1 MLGRLLHTAASSL
14 NPSGPSS
21 VRSSTGL
28 ESVTEETHTRN
39 LLFPDASLLNQSQ
52 DYAFPL
58 SSDPLSLSPAASS
71 TFDDKGDIALKS
83 PRDIRVIIA
92 QDATSSQGKVVL
104 FDSKPALPKSPPLKS
119 ALPPGTEISRTSG
132 KIQPMS
138 SVKPDSGKTGI
149 AITRP
154 SPMQRSAST
163 LQDAKTLKSPPQAP
177 SQGQAQ
183 TKTQIASCGGA
194 FQRAR
199 MRGTSISSIPSMGE
213 TTQARLI
220 REGEEEIKT
229 LLDCM
234 FGSAVL
240 SYKGPSTKLHVLPSD
255 GFSSTDASPV
265 IAEGFGSF
273 GRTDGRK
280 RSQLA
285 QSYTPSNP
293 PLDLISPTPISH
305 IEATKASHGR
315 TVLVTRLF
323 SIELKDEN
331 AVTGDNGEP
340 TPTPQNSLGSTHS
353 FPFPHMEGRSG
364 APKYQQPKT
373 RKTPM
378 FSVGIV
384 IQLPATASLPLVPPS
399 RSGHQTKA
407 SFSSSYESERRSGWT
422 FLDSGYG
429 IDSLTSS
436 AIASDFEDGVDH
448 IVQRWDVITRALTS
462 LQVIAQEKIYS
473 LLKEAVSLSTSPLQ
487 PPTSP
492 TPALP
497 LCNSRQFPLAAS
509 KSKLSA
515 NVHSVQLI
523 ADALK
528 SDDGLKLEVG
538 KAGMRVAIGIRTP
551 RVLTGQGRWGV
562 WREEARWVGRW
573 AGGKEQNF
581 FFFNLLTAFLGNHT
595 EWLNSIGPHRH
606 RRRRQQQS
614 IRGSVMEDAGITS
627 RTIIISDNKM
637 AARRLVFLLSAFLP
651 ATHRSHDIISPHRPS
666 SSASLRGYSRS
677 PPTSVLINRQQSLR
691 RTINK
696 RGNANRGGRSLRGHS
711 RAVSFSSQDGQRSG
725 LEDQTGSMQG
735 AQHVRRSS
743 DVRSIKTAS
752 LPIPSGGGDTRKSSA
767 TTTATPT
774 PDATVSVAHF
784 TSHRD
789 SSSFGTAA
797 EPRPGSSGSLASLN
811 LMHTLKRNDS
821 NNISTESTDS
831 QPASRWGSLIS
842 GFWSNRRD
850 SSTEETETIPS
861 SDDGLGIIGIQ
872 TSKTLA
878 PRLTQNKLEQMAA
891 EVACLDDNA
900 LPRAD
905 VDCQVAGIIE
915 LSQNPEQGDADSQPK
930 TPRQE
935 ASEQAA
941 LFNSPLKLSIDEKD
955 GVIDVELPEQDF
967 APSSFGSGISSTNM
981 SGFLSASSLD
991 KASCSG
997 HSSSCSF
1004 SHVDPDATANV
1015 AGWLKRFHEDFALQ
1029 AVRPYENME
1038 EDIKR
1043 SMRAEPTPAPAPT
1056 TPQAEGGPADRWV
1069 DVCTTLV
1076 ADTHSFSVKRIRL
1089 RRLVKVVPMD
1099 HKTVYMSAPRSRT
1112 QDDSLMTHQYGHP
1125 YSPAPSASDVE
1136 KQHGHLDEKIIE
1148 EPIMD
1153 MDGTLVD
1160 AIERVLAQSGHSSR
1174 AHSTT
1179 SSRSSSR
1186 RGRPDHNA
1194 PHNQPTPMP
1203 SLEIP
1208 RGECK
1213 KMVLGALEQVVR
1225 SVRKERSRDEG
1236 AEGVVA
1242 ESTLREGVRRWLDD
1256 VEVPR

>member
-14 NPSGPSS
+14 TPSRPSS

-28 ESVTEETHTRN
+28 ESATEETHTRD
-39 LLFPDASLLNQSQ
+39 LLFPDASLLNQPQ
-52 DYAFPL
+52 DRAFPL
-58 SSDPLSLSPAASS
+58 SSEPLSLGPAASS
-71 TFDDKGDIALKS
+71 TFDDRGDIALES
-83 PRDIRVIIA
+83 PRDVRVIIA
-92 QDATSSQGKVVL
+92 QDATSSQGRVVL
-104 FDSKPALPKSPPLKS
+104 FDSKPALPKPSPTKQAQPQAIASPKS
-119 ALPPGTEISRTSG
+119 PGKTV
-132 KIQPMS
+132 P
-138 SVKPDSGKTGI
+138 GKTGVAI
-149 AITRP
+149 ARP
-154 SPMQRSAST
+154 AAEQKLTSTVQDGRTPKSSPKGLFEEQVQS
-163 LQDAKTLKSPPQAP
+163 
-177 SQGQAQ
+177 
-183 TKTQIASCGGA
+183 KTQSALGGGA

-199 MRGTSISSIPSMGE
+199 MRGASIPSGPNMGE
-213 TTQARLI
+213 TTQARLV
-220 REGEEEIKT
+220 REGEEETKT

-240 SYKGPSTKLHVLPSD
+240 SYKGPSTKLHVIPSE
-255 GFSSTDASPV
+255 GPSSTDTSPV
-265 IAEGFGSF
+265 IGEGFGCF
-273 GRTDGRK
+273 GRTDVRK
-280 RSQLA
+280 RSQLV

-293 PLDLISPTPISH
+293 PPELMSPTVSSPP
-305 IEATKASHGR
+305 EALKGGNKR

-323 SIELKDEN
+323 SVELQDMN
-331 AVTGDNGEP
+331 TMAGDSGEH

-353 FPFPHMEGRSG
+353 FPFPQMENGSRALG
-364 APKYQQPKT
+364 YQQPKT

-384 IQLPATASLPLVPPS
+384 VQLPAAAGFPLVPPS
-399 RSGHQTKA
+399 RSAHHPKT
-407 SFSSSYESERRSGWT
+407 SFSSSFDSDRRSGWT
-422 FLDSGYG
+422 LLDSGYG
-429 IDSLTSS
+429 IDSFTTS
-436 AIASDFEDGVDH
+436 AIASDVDDGVDS
-448 IVQRWDVITRALTS
+448 IVQRWDVLTRALSS
-462 LQVIAQEKIYS
+462 LQAMAQAKIYNLLQNTESASPKPLPPSS
-473 LLKEAVSLSTSPLQ
+473 LAT
-487 PPTSP
+487 PT
-492 TPALP
+492 LR
-497 LCNSRQFPLAAS
+497 LRGSRQLPVLPS

-523 ADALK
+523 AGALSFDDAVK
-528 SDDGLKLEVG
+528 TEVA
-538 KAGMRVAIGIRTP
+538 KAGVRVAIGIRSP

-614 IRGSVMEDAGITS
+614 GKASLIEDAGISS
-627 RTIIISDNKM
+627 RTIIISENKM

-651 ATHRSHDIISPHRPS
+651 ATHHSHDIMSPQRPG
-666 SSASLRGYSRS
+666 SSASTRGYSRS
-677 PPTSVLINRQQSLR
+677 PPTNVLINRQQSLR

-696 RGNANRGGRSLRGHS
+696 RGNANRGGKSLRGHS
-711 RAVSFSSQDGQRSG
+711 RAVSFSSQDGPRSG
-725 LEDQTGSMQG
+725 NEDDTGPVHD
-735 AQHVRRSS
+735 AQHIRRSS

-784 TSHRD
+784 ASHRD
-789 SSSFGTAA
+789 SSSSGTAA

-821 NNISTESTDS
+821 NNISTDSTES
-831 QPASRWGSLIS
+831 QPPSRWGSLIS
-842 GFWSNRRD
+842 GFWSNRRET
-850 SSTEETETIPS
+850 STEGTETLPS
-861 SDDGLGIIGIQ
+861 SDDGLGISGVHV
-872 TSKTLA
+872 SKSLA
-878 PRLTQNKLEQMAA
+878 PRLTRNKLEQMAA
-891 EVACLDDNA
+891 EVGHPDNTA
-900 LPRAD
+900 LLEAD
-905 VDCQVAGIIE
+905 VDSQMAGIIE
-915 LSQNPEQGDADSQPK
+915 MPQDAEQAEDRFRPK

-935 ASEQAA
+935 APEQAA
-941 LFNSPLKLSIDEKD
+941 SFSSPLKLSIDEKD

-967 APSSFGSGISSTNM
+967 APSSFGSGISSPNM
-981 SGFLSASSLD
+981 SGFLSASALD
-991 KASCSG
+991 KASCYG

-1004 SHVDPDATANV
+1004 SHVDPDSTANV

-1029 AVRPYENME
+1029 SVRPYEEME
-1038 EDIKR
+1038 KDITCA
-1043 SMRAEPTPAPAPT
+1043 MRAEPTPALAPA
-1056 TPQAEGGPADRWV
+1056 TPQLEGGSVDRWV
-1069 DVCTTLV
+1069 DVCTTLI
-1076 ADTHSFSVKRIRL
+1076 ADTRDFSVKRLRL
-1089 RRLVKVVPMD
+1089 RRRVKLPPIDPKVAAI
-1099 HKTVYMSAPRSRT
+1099 TAPRPITKES
-1112 QDDSLMTHQYGHP
+1112 SAVLAQYGNP
-1125 YSPAPSASDVE
+1125 YSLAQLTPGIEAHNNLE
-1136 KQHGHLDEKIIE
+1136 EKIVE

-1174 AHSTT
+1174 AHSAA

-1194 PHNQPTPMP
+1194 AHKEPTPL
-1203 SLEIP
+1203 SNLEIP

-1225 SVRKERSRDEG
+1225 SVRKERLKVEG
-1236 AEGVVA
+1236 ADGAVA